1 MNDAKSVIKNLRALL
16 LVKGVDE
23 NRRLTVEGLTRSLA
37 KARLSEL
44 LIMQTD
50 GQAKELRS
58 IFVEYFSDYAKS
70 HASPTPED
78 YEALELAQSR
88 QLRLMPHVGR

>member
-23 NRRLTVEGLTRSLA
+23 NHRLTVEGLTRSLA

-44 LIMQTD
+44 LTMQQMDTGRGNSHDGLALSFTD
-50 GQAKELRS
+50 LAS
-58 IFVEYFSDYAKS
+58 FIF
-70 HASPTPED
+70 
-78 YEALELAQSR
+78 
-88 QLRLMPHVGR
+88 